1 MPQLSTSQTL
11 LLAAVIATACT
22 LPGCKRAGEAIA
34 EKAIEQAS
42 GDKVDIKQDGDTVSI
57 KTEQGEMKVAT
68 AQDGG
73 SVALPADFPTD
84 VFLPEPRTVSSAMDM
99 GGMKAVNI
107 ATTAAL
113 AQVTADV
120 EKSMQKQGWKRE
132 MSMQTSGD
140 SSTLI
145 YSKEQ
150 RQAVYQLMK
159 ADTGGT
165 QLAVRTGG
173 S

>member
-1 MPQLSTSQTL
+1 MSLVQIAL
-11 LLAAVIATACT
+11 LVVAVLAAMAPVSAHAFVHLRTPANI
-22 LPGCKRAGEAIA
+22 PM
-34 EKAIEQAS
+34 
-42 GDKVDIKQDGDTVSI
+42 DDGQSL
-57 KTEQGEMKVAT
+57 A
-68 AQDGG
+68 
-73 SVALPADFPTD
+73 AD
-84 VFLPEPRTVSSAMDM
+84 VYLPEPRTVSSAMDM